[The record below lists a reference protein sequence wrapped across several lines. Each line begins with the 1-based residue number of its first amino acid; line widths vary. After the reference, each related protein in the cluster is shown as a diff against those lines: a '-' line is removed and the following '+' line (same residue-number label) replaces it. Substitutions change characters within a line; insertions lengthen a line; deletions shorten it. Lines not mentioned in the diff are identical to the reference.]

1 MNAEQVVQAL
11 VTPGTGIIFKILDR
25 IQSIENH
32 NGEADNVLK
41 VHGNAIASLNEAIE
55 GLRSEIATLIDGTNE
70 LSKRLDQLHEHIEHL
85 AAAKRS
91 RSKKKE
97 EQPAP
102 AVEEPAEVV
111 DPTAPAYEPGLVPDT
126 VAGVEMT
133 GKVVLNIRNNIR
145 VLTVA
150 QAKLLDPE
158 TPPEVYDFVA
168 GLTDDEVDAIVAKFP
183 G

>member
-55 GLRSEIATLIDGTNE
+55 ALRSEIATLIDGANE
-70 LSKRLDQLHEHIEHL
+70 LSKRVDQL

-168 GLTDDEVDAIVAKFP
+168 GLTDDEVDAIVEKFP

>member
-41 VHGNAIASLNEAIE
+41 VHGSAIASLNEALE

-70 LSKRLDQLHEHIEHL
+70 LAKRVDQL

-97 EQPAP
+97 EQPVP

-133 GKVVLNIRNNIR
+133 GKTVLNIRNNIR

>member
-70 LSKRLDQLHEHIEHL
+70 LSKRVDQL